1 MGAGKMDIW
10 ILFYFVLLALGS
22 VLGYLSWSQYQ
33 KSQTLLTKGMRTK
46 ANVVAYE
53 TSRGKN
59 STLYAPVFEYKDRS
73 QEVITFT
80 SSVKSSPPAYDLG
93 QQVNIVYNT
102 SNPQDVKI
110 VSFWGLYA
118 ASVILLMIASPLLIL
133 GGSYLLYASG

>member
-1 MGAGKMDIW
+1 MGARKMDIW

-53 TSRGKN
+53 TSRGEN

>member
-1 MGAGKMDIW
+1 MDIW

-33 KSQTLLTKGMRTK
+33 KSQTLLTKGIRTK

>member
-1 MGAGKMDIW
+1 MGARKMDIW